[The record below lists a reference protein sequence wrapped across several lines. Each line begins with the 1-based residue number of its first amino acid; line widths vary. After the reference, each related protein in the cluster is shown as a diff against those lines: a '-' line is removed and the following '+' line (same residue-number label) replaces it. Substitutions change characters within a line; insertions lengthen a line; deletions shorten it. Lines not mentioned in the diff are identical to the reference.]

1 MSIEFKNVNF
11 QYTSQV
17 DTIIPV
23 LKDINLKIND
33 KEFVSIIGH
42 TGSGKSTLVQNINAL
57 IQPLSGSIIV
67 DEYEINSGKLKNTQK
82 LRSKIGMAF
91 QFAEN
96 QLFEETI
103 LKDVMFGPL
112 NFGFNEEDA
121 KTSAKNA
128 LLKVGIS
135 EELFERSPYE
145 LSGGQMRR
153 VALAGIL
160 AYNPS
165 TIILD
170 EPTVGLDP
178 IGQVQMMELFKEL
191 NDEGKT
197 VIMIS
202 HNLNDVNEYC
212 SRVIMLKEG
221 VLIFDGTATE
231 FFKNDLID
239 GVVIAPPHTHS
250 LAKKLGMDN
259 VGVLKYEELLDWI
272 VDKYE

>member
-1 MSIEFKNVNF
+1 MSIEFKNVCF

-33 KEFVSIIGH
+33 NDFVSIIGH

-57 IQPLSGSIIV
+57 IQPISGSVIV
-67 DEYEINSGKLKNTQK
+67 DSYEVKSGKLKNTDK
-82 LRSKIGMAF
+82 LRCKIGMAF
-91 QFAEN
+91 QFAES

-112 NFGFNEEDA
+112 NFGFSADEA
-121 KTSAKNA
+121 KKSAIDS

-135 EELFERSPYE
+135 EDLFEKSPYE

-178 IGQVQMMELFKEL
+178 IGQVQMMKLFKEL

-202 HNLNDVNEYC
+202 HNLNDVNEFC
-212 SRVIMLKEG
+212 DRVIMLNQG
-221 VLIFDGTATE
+221 NLIFDGTTDE
-231 FFKNDLID
+231 FFRNDFID
-239 GVVIAPPHTHS
+239 GEVIAQPHTHS
-250 LAKKLGMDN
+250 IAKKLGMEN
-259 VGVLKYEELLDWI
+259 VGVLKYDELVDWI
-272 VDKYE
+272 VNKYE

>member
-1 MSIEFKNVNF
+1 MPIEFKKVNF

-23 LKDINLKIND
+23 LKDINLSVSKG
-33 KEFVSIIGH
+33 EFVSVIGH

-57 IQPLSGSIIV
+57 IQPFSGVVVV
-67 DEYEINSGKLKNTQK
+67 DGYEVKPGKLKQVDK
-82 LRSKIGMAF
+82 LRKKIGMAF

-112 NFGFNEEDA
+112 NFGYSNEEAMENA
-121 KTSAKNA
+121 KSA
-128 LLKVGIS
+128 LIKVGIE
-135 EELFERSPYE
+135 EELFQRSPYE

-160 AYNPS
+160 SYNPEI
-165 TIILD
+165 IILD

-178 IGQVQMMELFKEL
+178 IGQIQMMELFKEL

-197 VIMIS
+197 IIMIS
-202 HNLNDVNEYC
+202 HNLNDVVEYC
-212 SRVIMLKEG
+212 DRVIMLNEG
-221 VLIFDGTATE
+221 KVIFDGDVDK
-231 FFKNDLID
+231 FFMLEEIN
-239 GVVIAPPHTHS
+239 GVDIELPHTIS
-250 LAKKLGMDN
+250 LGNKIGIKN
-259 VGVLKYEELLDWI
+259 VGALKYNDLLDWI
-272 VDKYE
+272 VDNYE